1 MCQKCKIR
9 VGNVYQEYQ
18 RKMQDLETLRNVK
31 GGPMIEPYYAVG
43 CGAGAYIFGR
53 RKEFEAPTE
62 SERKIVIDRLF

>member
-1 MCQKCKIR
+1 
-9 VGNVYQEYQ
+9 
-18 RKMQDLETLRNVK
+18 MQDLETLRNVK